1 MFYSFFKAAPTKK
14 IMKYYKQNEKF
25 EDRQVKRNTK
35 ICFFR

>member
-1 MFYSFFKAAPTKK
+1 MFYSFFKAAPTK
-14 IMKYYKQNEKF
+14 IMKCHKQNEKF